1 MAFHES
7 LLYDELKET
16 NILDECLLQH
26 LQHELS
32 DVRKINIL
40 REQIGFIERQRQWI
54 LNRMTFLDMVR
65 DETIRSQNAEGNNL
79 DEAIQKLMHL

>member
-16 NILDECLLQH
+16 HILNECLLQY

>member
-16 NILDECLLQH
+16 HILDECLLQY